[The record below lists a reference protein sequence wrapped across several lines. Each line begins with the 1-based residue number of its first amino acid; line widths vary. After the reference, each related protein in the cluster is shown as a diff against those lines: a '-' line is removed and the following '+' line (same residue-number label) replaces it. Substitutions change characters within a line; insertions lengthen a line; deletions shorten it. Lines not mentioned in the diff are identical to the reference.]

1 MTQEEYEFVR
11 IACRYSKSRKQAKS
25 VVMSSFKMRSMPE
38 SPWKSK
44 VEKEIDR
51 FISRE
56 WKSSKKINKYTL
68 RGKTIKELVMLVEL
82 LNRERGIVFEK
93 VLIPIKKRIEGN
105 HLPRDL
111 YDLIIKDSTKEKES
125 MRGNYV
131 ELNSISKDGLVM
143 HCTYKH
149 YCFMVHDIDCSKN
162 LIFI

>member
-38 SPWKSK
+38 SIWKSK
-44 VEKEIDR
+44 IEKDIDR

-56 WKSSKKINKYTL
+56 WSSSKKNNKYSL
-68 RGKTIKELVMLVEL
+68 RNKTIKELIMLVEL

-93 VLIPIKKRIEGN
+93 VLVPIKKRIEGN

-131 ELNSISKDGLVM
+131 ELNAISKDGLIM
-143 HCTYKH
+143 YCTYKN
-149 YCFMVHDIDCSKN
+149 YCFMVHDIDCSRN